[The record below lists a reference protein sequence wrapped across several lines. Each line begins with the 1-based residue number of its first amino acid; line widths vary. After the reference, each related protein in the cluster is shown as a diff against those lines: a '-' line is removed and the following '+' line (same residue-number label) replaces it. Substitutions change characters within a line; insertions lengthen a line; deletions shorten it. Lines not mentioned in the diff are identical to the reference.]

1 MCTSPWKGFKVGIN
15 PENGKNI
22 LKIASYDTKYVYWNG
37 KTWIRYKHDEYECDD
52 TVDYL
57 GELQV
62 SDFVEIPCGQCQEC
76 RLNRAREW
84 ANRCLF
90 EMEYHKQSLFITLTY
105 DEEHL
110 PKNEVITPNGE
121 IVHVGTLVKSDLSK
135 FMKALRQEYGYT
147 HDNKLR
153 FFGCGEYGSKT
164 HRPHY
169 HVIVFGLELDAM
181 NDLEFRHTNFQGD
194 RFYTSKM
201 IDKVWQK
208 GLAVV
213 SECTWES
220 CCYTA
225 RYIMKKQLGKGA
237 KEYYEEHGI
246 EPEFTQMSRM
256 PGIGK
261 QYYLDHPE
269 IFEKEFISIS
279 TAKGG
284 RDIYPPKYFE
294 RLYESDFPEEAAV
307 RKSKRQE
314 SAEKH
319 KELILSTTD
328 KSYIDYLADKDYN
341 IRTRVLP
348 KLIREDI

>member
-15 PENGKNI
+15 SENGKNI
-22 LKIASYDTKYVYWNG
+22 LKIASYDTAFVYFNG
-37 KTWIRYKHDEYECDD
+37 KTWIRYKPDAIEYDN
-52 TVDYL
+52 TVDFID
-57 GELQV
+57 GQIV
-62 SDFVEIPCGQCQEC
+62 TDFVEIPCGQCHEC

-90 EMEYHKQSLFITLTY
+90 EMEYHKQSLFVTLTY
-105 DEEHL
+105 DEKHI
-110 PKNEVITPNGE
+110 PKNKVINPDGEVTT
-121 IVHVGTLVKSDLSK
+121 VATLNKKHLSD
-135 FMKALRQEYGYT
+135 FMKYLRQEYAKE

-169 HVIVFGLELDAM
+169 HVIIFGLELDAI
-181 NDLEFRHTNFQGD
+181 NDLTFRHTNFQGD

-201 IDKVWQK
+201 IDKVWKK

-237 KEYYEEHGI
+237 KEYYEDMCI

-269 IFEKEFISIS
+269 IFEKDFISIA
-279 TAKGG
+279 TGKGG

-294 RLYESDFPEEAAV
+294 RLYEADFPDEAAL
-307 RKSKRQE
+307 RKEKRQQ

-319 KELILSTTD
+319 KELLLATTD
-328 KSYIDYLADKDYN
+328 KSYIDILKDKDYN
-341 IRTRVLP
+341 IRTKILP
-348 KLIREDI
+348 KLIREEV